1 MGSGG
6 GEVNL
11 VDHNQKMKL
20 NRLDRKYK
28 SPSAKITA
36 KYGYK
41 TGYYLID
48 VNVILRMAKLQELQL
63 VHVCR
68 CSGL

>member
-6 GEVNL
+6 CEVNL

-28 SPSAKITA
+28 SPSAIITA
-36 KYGYK
+36 KYGQVSCVY
-41 TGYYLID
+41 IM
-48 VNVILRMAKLQELQL
+48 R
-63 VHVCR
+63 
-68 CSGL
+68 